1 LRISLDTE
9 IFSADNA
16 FTRISPRNLQQY
28 KVRARYR
35 PVNWASLGAVV
46 NILENRNNVSQIN
59 NLQHNRSYGFDLAL
73 EPNNRFSFDIGYE
86 YNDIFS
92 TILVCFVSSTSPPG
106 LSKCPGSTVLLA
118 QNSVYTNKA
127 HYGYVDLMWKPIK
140 RVTANL
146 GYAITSNTG
155 STLILNPNTPPGS
168 LSFNYHRPYGGLAV
182 DLAKGLT
189 WKTSWAFYGY
199 NEREQLV
206 PLDPTGP
213 RDFRGNMVTLALR
226 YAF

>member
-1 LRISLDTE
+1 MCK
-9 IFSADNA
+9 
-16 FTRISPRNLQQY
+16 SP
-28 KVRARYR
+28 
-35 PVNWASLGAVV
+35 G
-46 NILENRNNVSQIN
+46 
-59 NLQHNRSYGFDLAL
+59 
-73 EPNNRFSFDIGYE
+73 
-86 YNDIFS
+86 
-92 TILVCFVSSTSPPG
+92 
-106 LSKCPGSTVLLA
+106 VLTYDWTKNGG
-118 QNSVYTNKA
+118 QV
-127 HYGYVDLMWKPIK
+127 

-189 WKTSWAFYGY
+189 WKANWAFYSY